1 MDYKRALQR
10 YFYDCFHPPAPIT
23 DNVEVALADIIV
35 EHTSNAANRNTV
47 NHDAEQ
53 PNTVNSVTGGST
65 AGMIMVANDSEA
77 DQTNTVN
84 PVTGGSTTGMI
95 VVANDYK
102 AEQTLG
108 NAETMTGMILVNDNN
123 VMQ

>member
-1 MDYKRALQR
+1 MG
-10 YFYDCFHPPAPIT
+10 
-23 DNVEVALADIIV
+23 

-47 NHDAEQ
+47 NHDADQ
-53 PNTVNSVTGGST
+53 PNTVNPVTGGSTAGMIMANDSEADHTNAVNSMTGGPT